1 MLSRFFTVF
10 IANSAIFWSM
20 IGFCSKL
27 CLTSYCS
34 TDIKNLWFLHTGG
47 TIFPECVSYFPGNT
61 LVDLV
66 ATKQQHFNGILKK
79 KKKNNHKHISSKQPG
94 FCEFPRP
101 RGSRRKHDV
110 LETLR
115 RSSSGWQFPHV
126 WPPRV
131 LNASHAV
138 LTRQPPFTFINT
150 FINTFG
156 LCCYSSDFFF

>member
-79 KKKNNHKHISSKQPG
+79 KKKITTNISLLSSQGSASFLAPGEAGENMTFWKLWGDPPQVGSFLMSAPACVECEPCGVNKTAPVYIHKYIHKHIWT
-94 FCEFPRP
+94 
-101 RGSRRKHDV
+101 V
-110 LETLR
+110 LLFLR
-115 RSSSGWQFPHV
+115 
-126 WPPRV
+126 
-131 LNASHAV
+131 
-138 LTRQPPFTFINT
+138 
-150 FINTFG
+150 
-156 LCCYSSDFFF
+156 FFF